1 MPRKD
6 ELERY
11 ERTEAQE
18 IMHLFA
24 AARPSQEIQAP
35 ADFRAKVLAKVEK
48 RRSRQ
53 GVFAWFTGVFTP
65 AWAPALAAGLLL
77 SLGFNAWL
85 GSQVLG
91 WRNTGKQQVASRNQ
105 GSLGPPN
112 AYVLQ
117 ASITR
122 EADLGALVTEHSVIG
137 EQVVAFGFAAKPAS
151 ARSFLIGT
159 LYAEALAYVRSG
171 DLDAAAQRWAAIDKE
186 LVQVPD
192 LLTTHMRKIQ
202 TLLESQNHAPEVLGG
217 GLALFEP
224 FYETYAKDT
233 GGERLTLFRMGTWLE
248 NMSLAAA
255 ANDQASLRHLDTVEY
270 FTREMQRLHAPKG
283 VLDALKRMHTIL
295 GKADITERDA
305 KVVLTLVQKMQ
316 RMLS

>member
-18 IMHLFA
+18 MIHLFA
-24 AARPSQEIQAP
+24 AARPSQEIQTP
-35 ADFRAKVLAKVEK
+35 ADFRAKVLAKVEQ

-65 AWAPALAAGLLL
+65 AWTPALAAGLLL

-85 GSQVLG
+85 GSQVLE
-91 WRNTGKQQVASRNQ
+91 WHDTGKQQVARRVQ
-105 GSLGPPN
+105 GSLGPLH
-112 AYVLQ
+112 AYVFQ
-117 ASITR
+117 AGITR
-122 EADLGALVTEHSVIG
+122 EADLGALVTKHSAIG
-137 EQVVAFGFAAKPAS
+137 QQVVAFGFAAKPAS
-151 ARSFLIGT
+151 AKSFLIGT

-171 DLDAAAQRWAAIDKE
+171 DLDAAAQRWATIDKE
-186 LVQVPD
+186 LGQVSDP
-192 LLTTHMRKIQ
+192 LATHMRKIQ
-202 TLLESQNHAPEVLGG
+202 TLLESQNRAPEALGMF
-217 GLALFEP
+217 LALFEP
-224 FYETYAKDT
+224 FYEAYAKDT

-270 FTREMQRLHAPKG
+270 FKREMQRLHAPKG
-283 VLDALKRMHTIL
+283 VLDALERMHAIL

-316 RMLS
+316 RMLG